1 MKTQCGLMDGAYS
14 TNTGD
19 SFLSLGAISQTYPDD
34 GDDEREVTSIFYLS
48 SGDRHSI
55 R

>member
-1 MKTQCGLMDGAYS
+1 MKTQCGLMDGTYS
-14 TNTGD
+14 NNTGD
-19 SFLSLGAISQTYPDD
+19 IFLSLSAISQTSPDD